1 MHLESFQSSLCS
13 LFHQL
18 LVLLWANVSSKCL
31 LASSGLG
38 SGLDLRQMLCAE
50 GRKELFVFWP
60 TIRKLPGFLKSMVA

>member
-50 GRKELFVFWP
+50 AGKVKGSVPLWALYPAVP
-60 TIRKLPGFLKSMVA
+60 

>member
-38 SGLDLRQMLCAE
+38 PGLDLRQMLCAE
-50 GRKELFVFWP
+50 AGEVKGSVPLWA
-60 TIRKLPGFLKSMVA
+60 L